1 MKILNCLE
9 NYEKFRKIWNI
20 LENVENFGTF
30 GKSIEKFNFF
40 FLNEERK
47 AA

>member
-30 GKSIEKFNFF
+30 GKVLKNSIFF